1 MYRGKEEKDIYLGHK
16 SATSYRSNNAPFFL
30 YRFSL
35 LAAWGRDEEGD
46 IPVVYYAVRSLL
58 PYQNRRGKHK
68 AIKIAETYI

>member
-46 IPVVYYAVRSLL
+46 IPVVY
-58 PYQNRRGKHK
+58 
-68 AIKIAETYI
+68 